1 MYEGLSGFFDA
12 EEFGHFFVQ
21 EPFAG
26 AVGLD
31 PIAVDDELRDGPPA
45 GVGEDFRGGTGIFLD
60 VNFFEWNMVA
70 LKESLGFAAVG
81 APESGINRQFHPGV
95 LVSHPAKIKPPA
107 VAGGWT

>member
-21 EPFAG
+21 EAFAG

-45 GVGEDFRGGTGIFLD
+45 GVGNDFGGGAWIFLD
-60 VNFFEWNMVA
+60 VNFFEWNMVEFE
-70 LKESLGFAAVG
+70 ESLGLAAVG
-81 APESGINRQFHPGV
+81 APESGINRQFHP
-95 LVSHPAKIKPPA
+95 
-107 VAGGWT
+107 